1 MQIHVRSGQVTRP
14 IGVHYGKVIFSVN
27 DDLTAPTSPIRMV
40 LPSTLHFSELSPHG
54 MSTRSVLS
62 WDTQGHRYLQVQVLK
77 IYDKQDTAYLHLG
90 AACSY
95 PLEFTSVLNHTVR
108 STHTSLMVSS
118 CLMNNSSTDLPN
130 MSSSRHNMRHRLA
143 ADKVLHVFRDE
154 LLDKGHCPDITATVD
169 LPFTNS
175 QNHNQPSTPDGE
187 MLSQQDNHNHT
198 IGSEIKVHV
207 IDPRNSPVLLQ
218 FRTNLREDDD
228 CSHHLDDWHQSEV
241 EGADIDS
248 GKRSKTTRTPKLLP
262 P

>member
-1 MQIHVRSGQVTRP
+1 MACLFHMTRPGIVYRGNIFETEYSGMSCEHGLPLPREKRKKPPQTSMSMQTHVRSGQVTRP
-14 IGVHYGKVIFSVN
+14 NGVHYGKVIFSVN
-27 DDLTAPTSPIRMV
+27 DDLTAPTRPLV
-40 LPSTLHFSELSPHG
+40 LPSTNHSSELSPHG

-95 PLEFTSVLNHTVR
+95 PLEFTSILNHTAR

-143 ADKVLHVFRDE
+143 ADKVLHVVRDE
-154 LLDKGHCPDITATVD
+154 LLDKGHCPDTATVD

-175 QNHNQPSTPDGE
+175 
-187 MLSQQDNHNHT
+187 HNHT

-207 IDPRNSPVLLQ
+207 IDPRNSPVLL
-218 FRTNLREDDD
+218 
-228 CSHHLDDWHQSEV
+228 
-241 EGADIDS
+241 
-248 GKRSKTTRTPKLLP
+248 
-262 P
+262 